1 MYIAT
6 DEELCQPNNEEGHYD
21 IDLFVIGARSGNYC
35 ASRFSPSYGAKAAI
49 CELEFHPICLE
60 AIGGVGGTCVIC
72 GCASKNI
79 FELGSSFGGELE
91 RMPEFTSGICLFLG
105 ANLRR

>member
-1 MYIAT
+1 MT
-6 DEELCQPNNEEGHYD
+6 LTC
-21 IDLFVIGARSGNYC
+21 LSL
-35 ASRFSPSYGAKAAI
+35 
-49 CELEFHPICLE
+49 ELEVAIIVLLDFHLVMEPRQQFMSLNFIHCLE
-60 AIGGVGGTCVIC
+60 VIGGVGGTCVIN

-91 RMPEFTSGICLFLG
+91 RMPEFISGICLFLG

>member
-1 MYIAT
+1 MT
-6 DEELCQPNNEEGHYD
+6 LTCLSLELEVAIIVLLD
-21 IDLFVIGARSGNYC
+21 F
-35 ASRFSPSYGAKAAI
+35 PSYGAKAAI
-49 CELEFHPICLE
+49 CELAFHPICLE
-60 AIGGVGGTCVIC
+60 VIGGVGGMCVIR

-91 RMPEFTSGICLFLG
+91 RMPEFASSICLFLG